1 MLDNSKFIL
10 IINVVREVVN
20 KGVLK
25 MMTMLLLPMLVAM
38 GLFGLVW
45 SVLTDSFE
53 TVLGRL
59 ASVCV
64 FSILT
69 IVSGLFC
76 FFV

>member
-1 MLDNSKFIL
+1 
-10 IINVVREVVN
+10 
-20 KGVLK
+20 
-25 MMTMLLLPMLVAM
+25 MMTMLLLPMLVAL

-45 SVLTDSFE
+45 SILTDSFE

-76 FFV
+76 FVV

>member
-1 MLDNSKFIL
+1 
-10 IINVVREVVN
+10 
-20 KGVLK
+20 
-25 MMTMLLLPMLVAM
+25 MMTMLLLALFVTL
-38 GLFGLVW
+38 GLFGLLW

-69 IVSGLFC
+69 IVSGLFY
-76 FFV
+76 FFI